1 MKRTLLHGIMAEF
14 GNPTDLVVAIHK
26 ARAAGY
32 RTMDA
37 YSPIPVEEIS
47 EALHIHDRK
56 LPLLVLLGGIAGCIG
71 GFSLATWTSVYD
83 YPINVGGRPFFSWVS
98 FLPVTFETTVL
109 AAAATAVLGMLALN
123 GLPMPYHPVFN
134 VPQFALATR
143 EKFFLCIEATDPRFD
158 RAEVRRFLE
167 SLEPLSVAEVED

>member
-1 MKRTLLHGIMAEF
+1 MKRSPLHGLMAEF
-14 GNPTDLVVAIHK
+14 GTPTALVAAIHK

-37 YSPIPVEEIS
+37 YSPIPVEEVA

-56 LPLLVLLGGIAGCIG
+56 LPLLVLIGGIVGCIG
-71 GFSLATWTSVYD
+71 GFSLATWTSVVD
-83 YPINVGGRPFFSWVS
+83 YPLNVGGRPFFSWPS
-98 FLPVTFETTVL
+98 FIPITFECTVL
-109 AAAATAVLGMLALN
+109 VAALSAVLGLLALN

-143 EKFFLCIEATDPRFD
+143 EKFFLCIEATDPQFD
-158 RAEVRRFLE
+158 LKETRRFLE
-167 SLEPLSVAEVED
+167 TLEALSIAEVED

>member
-37 YSPIPVEEIS
+37 YSPIPVEEVS

-109 AAAATAVLGMLALN
+109 AAAATAVLGLLALN

-143 EKFFLCIEATDPRFD
+143 EKFFLCIEATDPQFD